1 MKKLFTFALFM
12 VMLFGIAAC
21 TSDGADDYSYVSLE
35 INPAMEMI
43 INKEENV
50 VSYSL
55 RNEAAE
61 IIAAGLELKDMNY
74 EEALHLYLNAAVETG
89 YIDTER
95 NDNAVAIQVSKTKE
109 EDANQFQLQV
119 ETQLNAYFGE
129 NKLGAVVLNQGEVNE
144 AVQEL
149 VDLYDITFGFA
160 KLVDAYVALDETQTV
175 EEALEMTPQEL
186 IDALVGLQ
194 DAYLAVYRNQRE
206 VGAQAIKD
214 ELEVALQAKVQAHRD
229 AVTAGT
235 AQMPD
240 TSNVKAA
247 YLNNYEGLKAEFVI
261 RNQERIEYAHAIK
274 TGEVAQY
281 LVGEYSYEKSSEEL
295 PYIVTY
301 HNFTLNSD
309 GTYTESWS
317 WVSRTNAQTTDGTDQ
332 GTWAVVEGILVF
344 TNENEYSKDFE
355 IQGARIVYE
364 DLDGILIAFKKL
376 VTTN

>member
-61 IIAAGLELKDMNY
+61 IVAAGLQLKDMNY
-74 EEALHLYLNAAVETG
+74 EDALHLYLNAAVETG

-149 VDLYDITFGFA
+149 V
-160 KLVDAYVALDETQTV
+160 
-175 EEALEMTPQEL
+175 
-186 IDALVGLQ
+186 
-194 DAYLAVYRNQRE
+194 
-206 VGAQAIKD
+206 
-214 ELEVALQAKVQAHRD
+214 
-229 AVTAGT
+229 
-235 AQMPD
+235 
-240 TSNVKAA
+240 
-247 YLNNYEGLKAEFVI
+247 
-261 RNQERIEYAHAIK
+261 
-274 TGEVAQY
+274 
-281 LVGEYSYEKSSEEL
+281 
-295 PYIVTY
+295 
-301 HNFTLNSD
+301 
-309 GTYTESWS
+309 
-317 WVSRTNAQTTDGTDQ
+317 
-332 GTWAVVEGILVF
+332 
-344 TNENEYSKDFE
+344 
-355 IQGARIVYE
+355 
-364 DLDGILIAFKKL
+364 
-376 VTTN
+376 